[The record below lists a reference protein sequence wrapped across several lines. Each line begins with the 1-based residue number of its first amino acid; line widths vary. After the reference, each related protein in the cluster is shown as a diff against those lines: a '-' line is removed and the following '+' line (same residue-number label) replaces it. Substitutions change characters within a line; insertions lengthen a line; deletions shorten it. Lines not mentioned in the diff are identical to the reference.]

1 MGLLGNRLLVSA
13 TNNQH
18 QLFSTLHP
26 EQPPSAVF
34 EGHIAGSFYVRAC
47 FSGCG
52 RHILS
57 GSCDAAAYIWEAR
70 APPLWRAALQ
80 ALPLTGCATMEPA
93 QHL

>member
-1 MGLLGNRLLVSA
+1 MSA

-57 GSCDAAAYIWEAR
+57 GSSDAAAYIWEAR
-70 APPLWRAALQ
+70 NPQPACCSLSAALHG
-80 ALPLTGCATMEPA
+80 L
-93 QHL
+93 HHS